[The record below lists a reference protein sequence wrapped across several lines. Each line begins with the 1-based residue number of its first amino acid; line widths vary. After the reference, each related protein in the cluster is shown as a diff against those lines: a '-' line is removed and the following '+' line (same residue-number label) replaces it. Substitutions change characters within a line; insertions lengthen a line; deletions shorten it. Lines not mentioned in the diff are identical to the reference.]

1 MAGVEQLLEDLSSED
16 EARAQAAIPAL
27 SVHGQAAVGPLIR
40 LLQSPIPDRRWWAAY
55 ALSAFKG
62 NPAAQRG
69 LTNALQDPDNAVQQ
83 CAALGL
89 KHNPSKEAG
98 PALAR
103 TLRSP
108 DRLTARLAGDALAAL
123 GAPAIPYLAE
133 ASQDP
138 DPSVRIEA
146 VRALAET
153 RHPDAI
159 GPLFKC
165 IDDSS
170 SLVTHWAEEGLDR
183 LGIGMMFFSP

>member
-1 MAGVEQLLEDLSSED
+1 MAGVDQLLEDLSSDD

-27 SVHGQAAVGPLIR
+27 SVHGQAAVEALIR
-40 LLQSPIPDRRWWAAY
+40 LQQSPVADRRWWATY
-55 ALSAFKG
+55 ALSAFQG
-62 NPAAQRG
+62 NLAAQRA
-69 LTNALQDPDNAVQQ
+69 LTNALQDSDEAVQQ
-83 CAALGL
+83 CAALSL
-89 KHNPSKEAG
+89 KHNPSQDAL

-123 GAPAIPYLAE
+123 GAPAIPYLAV

-138 DPSVRIEA
+138 DPAVRIEA